1 MSSAAERK
9 DEQRQALIRAR
20 QRLDDAD
27 REAADMAIAEA
38 VVDAVRESGV
48 GRLAAFIAH
57 LGEPDL
63 MPAIER
69 LSADGVTVCLP
80 VVDGRAMHFRRW
92 QAGQPMTRN
101 RFGIPEP
108 VHGDRLAADAL
119 DVVLVPLVGFARDGA
134 RLGMG
139 AGFYD
144 RAFGY
149 RLERPDDPPRLLGVA
164 YAVQEVAALPVDDW
178 DVPLDGIITEH
189 GLRWFA

>member
-20 QRLDDAD
+20 QRLDGSERD
-27 REAADMAIAEA
+27 AADAAIAEA
-38 VVDAVRESGV
+38 VVDAVRALGV
-48 GRLAAFIAH
+48 GKLAAFIAH

-69 LSADGVTVCLP
+69 LAADGVTVCLP
-80 VVDGRAMHFRRW
+80 VVEGRRMHFRRW
-92 QAGQPMTRN
+92 QAAQPMTHN

-108 VHGDRLAADAL
+108 VHGDRLAAATL
-119 DVVLVPLVGFARDGA
+119 DLVLVPSVGFAPDGA

-149 RLERPDDPPRLLGVA
+149 RVDRPHDPPRLLGVA
-164 YAVQEVAALPVDDW
+164 YSVQEVAALPVDDW
-178 DVPLDGIITEH
+178 DVPLDGVITEQ
-189 GLRWFA
+189 GLRWF